1 MRPAALALPDGPVCM
16 HPAVP
21 SQVWFPPRPGSQHSH
36 KVEYTGQD
44 TWQLQPAWAMTVH
57 KSQGGEYPVVVL
69 PLHHLV
75 GRPLQSRQL
84 LYTAVTRAR
93 QLLLV
98 VATRQAVHNC
108 LGTDILAGGGG
119 GGGGR
124 SAVAASSCTAQR
136 VAEALVAV
144 GVAAEVAV
152 RGGSSGRSAA
162 IVAPASGRPAARPAI
177 KAAPVSSTRGA
188 VVSGS
193 AALPRYPAAWSRGG
207 PAVTYPAPSRKAAEA
222 PPSTDPA
229 PATATAPPGQA
240 AAPAGQRPIAPPMGL
255 GLRQGVQPGIWRRQA
270 LLQRRLMAT
279 QNGLRKQPA
288 KAPNSE
294 GS

>member
-1 MRPAALALPDGPVCM
+1 MLQDILQVRGGRRGSERGEKGGRRGGRIKMMIALLQDILQVC
-16 HPAVP
+16 VCGR
-21 SQVWFPPRPGSQHSH
+21 V
-36 KVEYTGQD
+36 K
-44 TWQLQPAWAMTVH
+44 
-57 KSQGGEYPVVVL
+57 GGERRWYE
-69 PLHHLV
+69 
-75 GRPLQSRQL
+75 
-84 LYTAVTRAR
+84 RA
-93 QLLLV
+93 
-98 VATRQAVHNC
+98 
-108 LGTDILAGGGG
+108 G

-270 LLQRRLMAT
+270 LLRRRLMAT

>member
-1 MRPAALALPDGPVCM
+1 MRPAATM
-16 HPAVP
+16 
-21 SQVWFPPRPGSQHSH
+21 QVLFPPRPGSQHPH
-36 KVEYTGQD
+36 KVVYQGQD

-119 GGGGR
+119 GGGR
-124 SAVAASSCTAQR
+124 SAAAAASCTAQR

-152 RGGSSGRSAA
+152 RGS
-162 IVAPASGRPAARPAI
+162 SGRPAAM
-177 KAAPVSSTRGA
+177 AAPVSLTRGA
-188 VVSGS
+188 SVTSG
-193 AALPRYPAAWSRGG
+193 AARPQYPAAWSRGG
-207 PAVTYPAPSRKAAEA
+207 PGGKAYPTPSRKTAEA

-229 PATATAPPGQA
+229 PAIATAPPGQA
-240 AAPAGQRPIAPPMGL
+240 AAPAGGLEQKTIAPPAVGL
-255 GLRQGVQPGIWRRQA
+255 GLRRGVQPILRRR
-270 LLQRRLMAT
+270 LTGLQRLMAT
-279 QNGLRKQPA
+279 RGAADAGTGAAHLAPSRRLTANQNGLGKPSTKPA
-288 KAPNSE
+288 SPA